1 MADRTP
7 YERLKDLHAELLATK
22 PADSAA
28 KARLGQLT
36 DDVRRTIDA
45 GPGSSAADAYRGLR
59 QRLSDAA
66 AAFQVSHPEL
76 TAEIKGVIDTLATH
90 NL

>member
-7 YERLKDLHAELLATK
+7 HEHLQDLHAELIATT

-45 GPGSSAADAYRGLR
+45 GTGSSAADAYRGLR
-59 QRLSDAA
+59 QRLADAA
-66 AAFQVSHPEL
+66 AAFQASHPEL
-76 TAEIKGVIDTLATH
+76 TAEIEGVIDTLGTH

>member
-7 YERLKDLHAELLATK
+7 HEHLKDLHTELIATK
-22 PADSAA
+22 PADSAS

-45 GPGSSAADAYRGLR
+45 GAGSSAADAYRGLR
-59 QRLSDAA
+59 QRLADAA
-66 AAFQVSHPEL
+66 AAFQASHPEL
-76 TAEIKGVIDTLATH
+76 TAEIEGVIDTLSTH